1 MACVLKLELAVFLC
15 CAQRHRS
22 NLFERYLTCSLTS
35 QKAHK
40 FFEVI
45 TCNCKV
51 ISSFCFVILKNFTNL
66 FQCIFKLLYYRKK
79 FLFVMPSKSVTPSRG
94 RVVGKSNPSNTR
106 NDNRKK
112 EAHKSAREESPH
124 VVVGKERPHTVALK
138 ECPRKFADKERP
150 RTVAAKE
157 SVLIAADKL
166 NPSNI
171 RNNNHKKRNSQV
183 YSQGKSTRGCCQG
196 ASPQGHCQ
204 EESTQGCC
212 KGAAPHSC
220 CQGESTQDCCQKR
233 KLHWVGQ

>member
-1 MACVLKLELAVFLC
+1 
-15 CAQRHRS
+15 
-22 NLFERYLTCSLTS
+22 
-35 QKAHK
+35 
-40 FFEVI
+40 
-45 TCNCKV
+45 
-51 ISSFCFVILKNFTNL
+51 
-66 FQCIFKLLYYRKK
+66 
-79 FLFVMPSKSVTPSRG
+79 MPSKSVTPSRG

-171 RNNNHKKRNSQV
+171 RNNNHKKETR
-183 YSQGKSTRGCCQG
+183 KSTRKESPHVAAAKERPLKVTVKESPHKDAAKARPHTVAVKESPHKTVVKKENSIGSDSDYPKLVTQTVHKKKTSVPKVTVKVHHTPTPTKTAG
-196 ASPQGHCQ
+196 NTGNHHIGKRASVH
-204 EESTQGCC
+204 
-212 KGAAPHSC
+212 
-220 CQGESTQDCCQKR
+220 GETKN
-233 KLHWVGQ
+233 VFFE